1 MLPLRCKSCQSQHDK
16 KLKQASIETMAPET
30 QATVSKN
37 LQEIKVKPKKLK
49 KQPPRILKRGPKPK
63 LSDQEVLSSQNE
75 RRLLNQAP
83 NKAPLPTLQQESLPT
98 ILSSVPP
105 AACFT
110 SVASEEKRYIR
121 LSK

>member
-1 MLPLRCKSCQSQHDK
+1 M
-16 KLKQASIETMAPET
+16 ETMAPVT

-37 LQEIKVKPKKLK
+37 LQETKVKPKKPK

-75 RRLLNQAP
+75 RRSWNQAP
-83 NKAPLPTLQQESLPT
+83 NKVPLPTLQQESLPT

-110 SVASEEKRYIR
+110 SVASEEKRYIC
-121 LSK
+121 STK

>member
-1 MLPLRCKSCQSQHDK
+1 M
-16 KLKQASIETMAPET
+16 ETMAPES

-37 LQEIKVKPKKLK
+37 FQEIKVKPKKPK

-75 RRLLNQAP
+75 RRLWNQAP
-83 NKAPLPTLQQESLPT
+83 NKVPLPTLQQQESLPT

-110 SVASEEKRYIR
+110 SVASEEKRYICFT
-121 LSK
+121 K